1 MKRCQKCNVN
11 VNSIRK
17 TCPLCGEILSDGKES
32 SSNYNLYPRYNFEE
46 KKMNIVLR
54 ILLFFSIVTI
64 FVVVL
69 INVLTYRNSQS
80 LWSIYVVMGV
90 VYGWILLRS
99 TILSRRNIAGRLLI
113 QMLTL
118 SAIVIGIEKVSKS
131 SGWALD
137 YVIPFICILTTQAI
151 VIILISK
158 KMRYNDY
165 LLYLLVA
172 ILISFVPIILY
183 WSGIVKVLWPSICA
197 ACVAIIT
204 ILGMIIFADR
214 ATKDELKKRFH
225 L

>member
-1 MKRCQKCNVN
+1 MKRCPKCNVN
-11 VNSIRK
+11 INSLRK
-17 TCPLCGEILSDGKES
+17 TCPLCGEILSEDKTKAEGIC
-32 SSNYNLYPRYNFEE
+32 LYPHYNYEE
-46 KKMNIVLR
+46 KKTNLFLR
-54 ILLFFSIVTI
+54 ISLFISIVAI
-64 FVVVL
+64 FVVVV
-69 INVLTYRNSQS
+69 INILTYRNSQT

-90 VYGWILLRS
+90 AYGWILLRS

-118 SAIVIGIEKVSKS
+118 SGIVIGIEKVSKS
-131 SGWALD
+131 SGWALE
-137 YVIPFICILTTQAI
+137 YVVPFICILTTQAI
-151 VIILISK
+151 VILLISK

-183 WSGIVKVLWPSICA
+183 WSGVVKVLWPSISA